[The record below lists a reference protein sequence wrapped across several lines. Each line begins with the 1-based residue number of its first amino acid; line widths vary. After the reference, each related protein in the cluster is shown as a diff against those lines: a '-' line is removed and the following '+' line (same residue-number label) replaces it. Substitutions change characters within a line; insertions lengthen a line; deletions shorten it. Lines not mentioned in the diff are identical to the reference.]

1 MKRYVLV
8 GTGHRAHEMF
18 IRPIKQDFDGRA
30 DIVGIYDINP
40 IRAAYIA
47 KKFGIRQFGSFD
59 EMLDAIRPDGVIVT
73 TRDCNHHEYVLR
85 ALRKGYDVLC
95 EKPVTNTPQKC
106 FDIAKAERET
116 GKKVTVTFNCRFM
129 PLYSAVK
136 RLVADNRIGRV
147 LSVNYEYMVGEW
159 HGADY
164 FRRWHR
170 RMENSGGMLIHKAT
184 HHFDIANWIIGDTPI
199 AVSAVGNR
207 IRFGDAGVSLGRRC
221 SVCAG
226 KSRCPYFWPIENDAE
241 MGDFYEKLYLD
252 AESADGYVRDACVFD
267 REIDI
272 YDQMSV
278 NVRYKNGAILTY
290 SLILTSPYEGYKLT
304 VTGETGRIEA
314 HESDRETDRDYL
326 VKVFDRRGGEEI
338 TVARNIGAHGG
349 GDQLLRETIFM
360 DGKDDL
366 GRKATLA
373 DGIITVLTGWAANQS
388 IAERRTVSIPDIC
401 KKFQDREG

>member
-1 MKRYVLV
+1 
-8 GTGHRAHEMF
+8 
-18 IRPIKQDFDGRA
+18 
-30 DIVGIYDINP
+30 
-40 IRAAYIA
+40 
-47 KKFGIRQFGSFD
+47 
-59 EMLDAIRPDGVIVT
+59 
-73 TRDCNHHEYVLR
+73 
-85 ALRKGYDVLC
+85 
-95 EKPVTNTPQKC
+95 
-106 FDIAKAERET
+106 
-116 GKKVTVTFNCRFM
+116 
-129 PLYSAVK
+129 
-136 RLVADNRIGRV
+136 
-147 LSVNYEYMVGEW
+147 
-159 HGADY
+159 
-164 FRRWHR
+164 
-170 RMENSGGMLIHKAT
+170 
-184 HHFDIANWIIGDTPI
+184 
-199 AVSAVGNR
+199 
-207 IRFGDAGVSLGRRC
+207 
-221 SVCAG
+221 
-226 KSRCPYFWPIENDAE
+226 